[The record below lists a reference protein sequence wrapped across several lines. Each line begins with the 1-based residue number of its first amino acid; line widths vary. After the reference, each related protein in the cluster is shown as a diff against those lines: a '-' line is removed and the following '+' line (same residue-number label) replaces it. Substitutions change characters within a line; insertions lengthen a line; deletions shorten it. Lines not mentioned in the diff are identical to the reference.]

1 MLYDRKI
8 IQATSCILYNIAC
21 LMSEAMHSGRRMD
34 SLFNIENSASEN
46 CAFFLVSKNC
56 AFLQLRNTYYNV

>member
-1 MLYDRKI
+1 ML
-8 IQATSCILYNIAC
+8 CNIAC
-21 LMSEAMHSGRRMD
+21 LTSEAVNSGRRMD